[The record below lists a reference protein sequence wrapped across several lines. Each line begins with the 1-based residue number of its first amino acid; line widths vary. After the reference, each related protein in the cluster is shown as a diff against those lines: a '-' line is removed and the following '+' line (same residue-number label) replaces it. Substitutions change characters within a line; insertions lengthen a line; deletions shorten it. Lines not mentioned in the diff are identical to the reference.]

1 DFLLVSNMRAR
12 CFALPLRFLMRTV
25 LLRRPDLAVESTS
38 SALEEKSSDSLDLA
52 LRRLQIIVEEELL
65 VKISR
70 RQIYREC
77 ISTIRNRVSHER
89 CKRIYTREMNRKVSF
104 VMKKNRFDPFLI

>member
-1 DFLLVSNMRAR
+1 MRAR

-25 LLRRPDLAVESTS
+25 LVRRPDAVVGSTGGS
-38 SALEEKSSDSLDLA
+38 IEQKSSEDLDLA
-52 LRRLQIIVEEELL
+52 LKRLQIIVEEELL

-70 RQIYREC
+70 RQVFREC
-77 ISTIRNRVSHER
+77 ISAVRNRVSHER

-104 VMKKNRFDPFLI
+104 VMKKNRFDP